1 VGGAQAPFD
10 ELGGENLLDAGLRYA
25 RRGWKISPVDGN
37 KEPLTPHGFKD
48 ATTDEAVITA
58 WAKRWPG
65 ANWALAV
72 GDGLLVIDLDNK
84 RRPTGI
90 QEFERLQGC
99 KPEEF
104 IAPRVRTGT
113 AGVHLYTDPGD
124 RDFKNSRG
132 TIAPGIDTR
141 ASNVGYALLP
151 SGNGWYRWETS
162 PDTPLPATPV
172 WVDVTL
178 RNDEINEIH
187 GALTN
192 GRPFIGFSEYGEI
205 LLASACEAI
214 EFAPNEQQEHT
225 LNSRSLIIGHYIA
238 GGLLEHDATVEKLI
252 AAGMRMINYDEK
264 DKWTTKEVSK
274 KVKRAVRDGMKKPMD
289 GEEGFRAVVEAAR
302 LYHED
307 PQYRKDTD
315 EFIMAVRAQDGAD
328 YEGDYSTTDETGE
341 ETKSK
346 EEQANTA
353 PALVPVDIWAK
364 FEPPALPIHLLP
376 KTIAKFAVEEST
388 LIGADPAGLAISA
401 LATCAAAIRDC
412 IKIKPKR
419 HHPWTESARL
429 WAAIVGPPSVKKT
442 PTINAATR
450 ELKRMDSELCR
461 DYAEGLKHWKNMS
474 ADDKKTNPK
483 PKQLRVLLDDVTVE
497 ASQEI
502 FRDSPDGV
510 LFLHDE
516 LAAFFGGMDKYGSG
530 RGANSNRAFWNRA
543 YNGDSFTFDRVT
555 RGSGHIPNLGVS
567 LLGGIQPEILQK
579 ISADTIDDGLIQ
591 RIVLIMLKPASKS
604 QDREYPVEAID
615 YNTLV
620 RRLREKLSGTGAPF
634 QAPVEFSNEAMAIR
648 ERLEER
654 HLELTQTFDT
664 LNRKLAAH
672 IGKYD
677 GLFVRMCLLWH
688 CIEAVEEMPEK
699 DWVPRVLSGNTAQ
712 RVAEFL
718 HSFLLPH
725 AISIY
730 TSVFGLAE
738 NHDEVA
744 DTAGYI
750 LAHRLNSLTNR
761 VMARGSRAMR
771 RVVKDQRKLANVY
784 HQLEAMGWL
793 RQVLD
798 AHGRPLTPPIFM
810 VVPEDATQLITELD
824 GWIAA
829 KRGPD
834 HEQRLV
840 ALEVAK
846 ANAELDLSPRVD
858 FIVESELGLLPV
870 GAGESQV
877 ILPKNVQVV
886 DLRPKED
893 SPDDDKFGGSC
904 ATDSCARG
912 STKSPCSTD
921 CCAGW
926 YSLEG
931 GGGDDAEG

>member
-1 VGGAQAPFD
+1 MAAENSAAPECKSGAAKPNVEVGGARKEQQQPSPNGGGKQEPFP

-25 RRGWKISPVDGN
+25 KRGWKIFPVDG
-37 KEPLTPHGFKD
+37 KKKPLTPHGFKD
-48 ATTDEAVITA
+48 ATVDEAVITA
-58 WAKRWPG
+58 WAKRWSG

-72 GDGLLVIDLDNK
+72 GDGQLIIDLDNK
-84 RRPTGI
+84 RNKPGI
-90 QEFERLQGC
+90 YQFERLQGC

-104 IAPRVRTGT
+104 TAPRVRTGS
-113 AGVHLYTDPGD
+113 AGVHLYTNPGE
-124 RDFKNSRG
+124 RDFKNSRS

-151 SGNGWYRWETS
+151 SGDGWYRWETS
-162 PDTPLPATPV
+162 PDTPLPATPA

-178 RNDEINEIH
+178 RSDEIKNIH

-192 GRPFIGFSEYGEI
+192 GRPFIGFSEYGKI

-214 EFAPNEQQEHT
+214 EFAPDGQQEHT

-252 AAGMRMINYDEK
+252 ATGMRMINYDEK
-264 DKWTTKEVSK
+264 DKWTTEEVSK
-274 KVKRAVRDGMKKPMD
+274 KVKRAVRGGMKQPMD
-289 GEEGFRAVVEAAR
+289 GEEGFRAVEEAAR

-307 PQYRKDTD
+307 PQYRKDVD
-315 EFIMAVRAQDGAD
+315 ELIMAVRAQDGAD
-328 YEGDYSTTDETGE
+328 SEGDYNTTDETGE
-341 ETKSK
+341 ETKSNEEKK
-346 EEQANTA
+346 EEQETKATNTA
-353 PALVPVDIWAK
+353 PALLPVDIWAK
-364 FEPPALPIHLLP
+364 FEPPALPVHLLP

-388 LIGADPAGLAISA
+388 LIGADPTGLAMSA
-401 LATCAAAIRDC
+401 LTTCAAAIKDC

-419 HHPWTESARL
+419 HHPWTESTRV
-429 WAAIVGPPSVKKT
+429 WAAIVGPPSAKKT
-442 PTINAATR
+442 PTINVATR
-450 ELKRMDSELCR
+450 ELKKIDSELCR
-461 DYAEGLKHWKNMS
+461 DYAAELKLWKNLS
-474 ADDKKTNPK
+474 KEDRKTNPK

-543 YNGDSFTFDRVT
+543 YNGDSFSFDRVV

-604 QDREYPVEAID
+604 HDKEYPVEAID
-615 YNTLV
+615 YNALV
-620 RRLREKLSGTGAPF
+620 NRLRNKISGTGGSFPE
-634 QAPVEFSNEAMAIR
+634 PVEFSDEAMAIR

-654 HLELTQTFDT
+654 HLELTQTFDM
-664 LNRKLAAH
+664 LNKKLAAH

-677 GLFVRMCLLWH
+677 GLYVRLCLLWH
-688 CIEAVEEMPEK
+688 CIEAVEEMPGR
-699 DWVPRVLSGNTAQ
+699 DWVPRILSGSTAQ

-718 HSFLLPH
+718 HGFLLPH
-725 AISIY
+725 AISVY
-730 TSVFGLAE
+730 TSVFGLAD
-738 NHDEVA
+738 NHDEVV

-750 LAHRLNSLTNR
+750 LAHRLDSLTNR

-771 RVVKDQRKLANVY
+771 KVVKDQRKLANVY

-798 AHGRPLTPPIFM
+798 AHGRPMTPPIFV
-810 VVPEDATQLITELD
+810 VVPDVHTRFEAR
-824 GWIAA
+824 A
-829 KRGPD
+829 KQEIERRKRE
-834 HEQRLV
+834 HE
-840 ALEVAK
+840 
-846 ANAELDLSPRVD
+846 
-858 FIVESELGLLPV
+858 
-870 GAGESQV
+870 V
-877 ILPKNVQVV
+877 ILSVV
-886 DLRPKED
+886 KQGRKE
-893 SPDDDKFGGSC
+893 
-904 ATDSCARG
+904 A
-912 STKSPCSTD
+912 
-921 CCAGW
+921 
-926 YSLEG
+926 
-931 GGGDDAEG
+931 AE